1 MRLDS
6 ISDLNPCPFLDR
18 PSLWADRANRQRST
32 GRRATGS
39 PQRRPRPDRRAV
51 DLDLRAGDPASRPGA
66 QMKASGPGGG
76 SGWTRSSMSQIQRSR
91 NEPLTRHDRSPAR
104 RSVSGGPGPAHRSR
118 RGLVDIGHGAT
129 IGELDRQ
136 PQRINRPLTAA
147 VTADPGGCPRR
158 RRHPRRGPG
167 GPAADRRARMG
178 SGPYWLPAGR
188 RRTEP
193 KAQQLIG

>member
-1 MRLDS
+1 MMFVTAEPFQRA

-91 NEPLTRHDRSPAR
+91 NEPLTRHDRPRPVAR
-104 RSVSGGPGPAHRSR
+104 YR
-118 RGLVDIGHGAT
+118 
-129 IGELDRQ
+129 
-136 PQRINRPLTAA
+136 A
-147 VTADPGGCPRR
+147 VRVR
-158 RRHPRRGPG
+158 
-167 GPAADRRARMG
+167 
-178 SGPYWLPAGR
+178 
-188 RRTEP
+188 
-193 KAQQLIG
+193 LIGADVGWSTLVTERPSANSIVNRNPSTGHSRPR